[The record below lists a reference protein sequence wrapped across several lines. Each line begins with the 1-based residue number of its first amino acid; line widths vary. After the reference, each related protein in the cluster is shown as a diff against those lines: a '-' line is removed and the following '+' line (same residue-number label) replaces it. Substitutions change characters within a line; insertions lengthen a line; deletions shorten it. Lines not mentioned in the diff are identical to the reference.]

1 MSMRCSFR
9 SKDVTEERS
18 REMKKQKLLACL
30 TALCMTVTAFAPIAQ
45 PVQAQ
50 TDVETAE
57 ASSTLNVIPKPS
69 EYTMNEGTFTLGADA
84 EIAVIAEDDGV
95 AAELTN
101 TGEYIAEVFRV
112 STGYELPVVEK
123 NRSGE
128 WRYHP
133 SSESGWRI
141 CRAGICDR
149 CHHRSGHHRS
159 RRACR
164 HLLWCADAETDASCR
179 H

>member
-1 MSMRCSFR
+1 
-9 SKDVTEERS
+9 
-18 REMKKQKLLACL
+18 MKKQKLLACL

-84 EIAVIAEDDGV
+84 EIAVIAEDDGA

-101 TGEYIAEVFRV
+101 TGEYIAEVFRA

-123 NRSGE
+123 TQPENGDITLRLDPDG
-128 WRYHP
+128 
-133 SSESGWRI
+133 
-141 CRAGICDR
+141 
-149 CHHRSGHHRS
+149 
-159 RRACR
+159 
-164 HLLWCADAETDASCR
+164 
-179 H
+179 